1 MLHVKEKLFVDKN
14 IFQGHIGIGKTL
26 EGVALVA
33 NDNFSARYDLNRK
46 KGIFSRRSHK
56 LFNQSYVNKILVLN
70 VAKGG
75 VATAW
80 MLKSMVDNQMAPKGL
95 LLNAANPIIAQGAAH
110 ANMVLIDR
118 FNVDITVAV
127 NTGDKLRLKPE
138 SGTVEILT

>member
-1 MLHVKEKLFVDKN
+1 MDKK

-26 EGVALVA
+26 QGIALVA
-33 NDNFSARYDLNRK
+33 NDNFSARYDLNRQ

-56 LFNQSYVNKILVLN
+56 LYNQSYVNKILVLN

-80 MLKSMVDNQMAPKGL
+80 MLKSMVDHQMAPIGL
-95 LLNAANPIIAQGAAH
+95 LLNVANPIIAQGAAH

-118 FNVDITVAV
+118 FKVNITDAI
-127 NTGDKLRLKPE
+127 NSGDKLKLCPE
-138 SGTVEILT
+138 NGIVEILTQSKR

>member
-1 MLHVKEKLFVDKN
+1 MDKK
-14 IFQGHIGIGKTL
+14 IFLGHIGIGNTL
-26 EGVALVA
+26 EGIALVA
-33 NDNFSARYDLNRK
+33 NDNFSARYDLNRQ

-80 MLKSMVDNQMAPKGL
+80 MLKSMVDHQMAPIGL
-95 LLNAANPIIAQGAAH
+95 LLNVANPIIAQGAAH

-118 FNVDITVAV
+118 FKVNITDAI
-127 NTGDKLRLKPE
+127 NSGDKLKLCPE
-138 SGTVEILT
+138 NGIVEILTQSKR

>member
-1 MLHVKEKLFVDKN
+1 MNKN
-14 IFQGHIGIGKTL
+14 IFQGHVGIGKTL

-33 NDNFSARYDLNRK
+33 NDNFSARYDLNRQ
-46 KGIFSRRSHK
+46 KGIFSRRTHK

-80 MLKSMVDNQMAPKGL
+80 MLKSMVDHKMAPKGL
-95 LLNAANPIIAQGAAH
+95 LLNVANPIIAQGAAH

-118 FNVDITVAV
+118 FNVDITDAV
-127 NTGDKLRLKPE
+127 NSGDKLKLCPE
-138 SGTVEILT
+138 NGTVEILTKSKR

>member
-1 MLHVKEKLFVDKN
+1 MNKN
-14 IFQGHIGIGKTL
+14 IFQGHVGIGKTI

-33 NDNFSARYDLNRK
+33 NDNFSARYDLNRQ

-80 MLKSMVDNQMAPKGL
+80 MLKSMVDHQMAPRGM
-95 LLNAANPIIAQGAAH
+95 LLNVANPIIAQGAAH
-110 ANMVLIDR
+110 ANIVLIDR
-118 FNVDITVAV
+118 FNVDFTDAI
-127 NTGDKLRLKPE
+127 NSGDQLKLCPE
-138 SGTVEILT
+138 NGTVEILT

>member
-1 MLHVKEKLFVDKN
+1 MDKK
-14 IFQGHIGIGKTL
+14 IFQGHVGIGKSL

-33 NDNFSARYDLNRK
+33 NDNFSARYDLNRQ

-56 LFNQSYVNKILVLN
+56 LFNHSYVNKILVLN

-118 FNVDITVAV
+118 FIVDITVV
-127 NTGDKLRLKPE
+127 INSGDKLKLCPE
-138 SGTVEILT
+138 KGTVEIIY

>member
-1 MLHVKEKLFVDKN
+1 MNKN
-14 IFQGHIGIGKTL
+14 IFKGHVGIGKTL

-33 NDNFSARYDLNRK
+33 NDNFSARYDLNRQ
-46 KGIFSRRSHK
+46 KGIFSRRTHK

-80 MLKSMVDNQMAPKGL
+80 MLKSMVDHQMAPKGL
-95 LLNAANPIIAQGAAH
+95 LLNVANPIIAQGAAH

-118 FNVDITVAV
+118 FNVDITDAV
-127 NTGDKLRLKPE
+127 NSGDKLKLCPE
-138 SGTVEILT
+138 NGTVEILTKSKR

>member
-1 MLHVKEKLFVDKN
+1 MDKK
-14 IFQGHIGIGKTL
+14 IFQGHIGIGNTL
-26 EGVALVA
+26 EGIALVA
-33 NDNFSARYDLNRK
+33 NDNFSARYDLNRQ

-80 MLKSMVDNQMAPKGL
+80 MLKSMVDHQMAPMGL
-95 LLNAANPIIAQGAAH
+95 LLNVANPIIAQGAAH

-118 FNVDITVAV
+118 FKVYITDAI
-127 NTGDKLRLKPE
+127 NSGDKLKLCPE
-138 SGTVEILT
+138 NGIVEILTQSKR

>member
-1 MLHVKEKLFVDKN
+1 MDKK
-14 IFQGHIGIGKTL
+14 IFQGHIGIGNTL
-26 EGVALVA
+26 EGIALVA
-33 NDNFSARYDLNRK
+33 NDNFSARYDLNRQ

-80 MLKSMVDNQMAPKGL
+80 MLKSMVDHQMAPMGL
-95 LLNAANPIIAQGAAH
+95 LLNVANPIIAQGAAH

-118 FNVDITVAV
+118 FKVNITDAI
-127 NTGDKLRLKPE
+127 NSGSFIRIFSRLNFKQ
-138 SGTVEILT
+138 ILMKDSYIMSL

>member
-1 MLHVKEKLFVDKN
+1 MNKN
-14 IFQGHIGIGKTL
+14 IFQGHVGIGKTL

-33 NDNFSARYDLNRK
+33 NDNFSARYDLNRQ
-46 KGIFSRRSHK
+46 KGIFSRRTHK

-80 MLKSMVDNQMAPKGL
+80 MLKSMVDHQMAPKGL
-95 LLNAANPIIAQGAAH
+95 LLNVANPIIAQGAAH

-118 FNVDITVAV
+118 FNIDITDAI
-127 NTGDKLRLKPE
+127 NSGDKLKLCPE
-138 SGTVEILT
+138 NGTVEILTKSKK

>member
-1 MLHVKEKLFVDKN
+1 MDKK
-14 IFQGHIGIGKTL
+14 IFQGHVGIGKSL
-26 EGVALVA
+26 EGMALVA

-56 LFNQSYVNKILVLN
+56 LYNQSYVNKILVLN

-80 MLKSMVDNQMAPKGL
+80 MLKSMVDHLMAPKGL
-95 LLNAANPIIAQGAAH
+95 LLNVANPIIAQGAAH

-118 FNVDITVAV
+118 FNVDITVAI
-127 NTGDKLRLKPE
+127 NAGDKLQLIPE
-138 SGTVEILT
+138 SGTVEIIY